1 MTYTI
6 GAVVSQAFTLDDFLF
21 TYNVSG
27 SVTTDDVGKAV
38 SQDTGAASTVKLA
51 ADNDVIF
58 GRLETYENRI
68 TLGITVGTVA
78 RKLKCKL
85 PATAGHGITVGKRV
99 IGAGAGL
106 VKLDPAG
113 SGAGLVSNPLVIEVG
128 TDFVVV
134 EAL

>member
-68 TLGITVGTVA
+68 TVGTVA